1 MSRNL
6 YLGVDGGGTKTRFA
20 LMDDDGALVGEAQTG
35 TTYHPEVG
43 LDGVA
48 RILTDGIARVLAHAG
63 VQDTH
68 AIAYAFFGLPA
79 HGEDTHA
86 TARLDA
92 IPTQVLGHDRY
103 RCDNDMV
110 CGWAGSLACGDGIN
124 IVAGTGSIGYGQR
137 QGIGARGGGWGEAF
151 SDEGSAYWI
160 AVQGLNA
167 YSRMSDGRQSKGPL
181 HALLNQRLA
190 LATDLDLC
198 ARIYGPDV
206 GTRAEIAQI
215 SRIVA
220 EAAREGDAASQ
231 AIYARA
237 GDELA
242 AIVIAIRDQLGF
254 AEGETIPVS
263 YSGGAFSAG
272 ELLMR
277 PFTDALHAASPS
289 FDLRTPLHEPHY
301 GAALYARAV
310 SARRDGI
317 AHASAR

>member
-1 MSRNL
+1 MTQRL

-20 LMDDDGALVGEAQTG
+20 LMDDDGQLLAQAQTG

-43 LDGVA
+43 LDGVQ
-48 RILTDGIARVLAHAG
+48 RILAEGIASVLQQVGAADAG
-63 VQDTH
+63 SL
-68 AIAYAFFGLPA
+68 AYAFFGLPA
-79 HGEDTHA
+79 HGEDTRA

-92 IPTQVLGHDRY
+92 IPAQVLGHDRY

-137 QGIGARGGGWGEAF
+137 QGTGARGGGWGEAF

-167 YSRMSDGRQSKGPL
+167 YSRMSDGRLPTGPL
-181 HALLNQRLA
+181 HALVNQRLA

-220 EAAREGDAASQ
+220 DAARAGDAAAR

-242 AIVIAIRDQLGF
+242 CIVIAIRDRLGF
-254 AEGETIPVS
+254 TDGETVPVS

-272 ELLMR
+272 DLLMQ
-277 PFTDALHAASPS
+277 PFADALHAASPA
-289 FDLRTPLHEPHY
+289 FALRTPLHEPHY
-301 GAALYARAV
+301 GAALYARL
-310 SARRDGI
+310 I
-317 AHASAR
+317 ATG

>member
-1 MSRNL
+1 MTGSL

-20 LMDDDGALVGEAQTG
+20 LMDDDGQLVAQAQTG

-43 LDGVA
+43 FDGVQQ
-48 RILTDGIARVLAHAG
+48 ILSDGIATVLGQVAVADAG
-63 VQDTH
+63 

-92 IPTQVLGHDRY
+92 IPAQILGHDRY

-137 QGIGARGGGWGEAF
+137 QGVDARGGGWGETF

-167 YSRMSDGRQSKGPL
+167 YSRMSDGRLPKGPL
-181 HALLNQRLA
+181 HALVNERLE
-190 LATDLDLC
+190 LASDLDLC
-198 ARIYGPDV
+198 ARIYGPGV

-220 EAAREGDAASQ
+220 DAARQADGAALD
-231 AIYARA
+231 IYARA
-237 GDELA
+237 GQELA
-242 AIVIAIRDQLGF
+242 DIVLAIRQRLAFDSEERI
-254 AEGETIPVS
+254 AVS

-272 ELLMR
+272 DLLMA
-277 PFTDALHAASPS
+277 PFAAALQAASPQ
-289 FDLRTPLHEPHY
+289 FTLQTPLHEPHY
-301 GAALYARAV
+301 GAALYARLL
-310 SARRDGI
+310 
-317 AHASAR
+317 AHRTVLAA

>member
-1 MSRNL
+1 MTGSL

-20 LMDDDGALVGEAQTG
+20 LMDDDGVLVAEAQTG

-43 LDGVA
+43 LDGVQQ
-48 RILTDGIARVLAHAG
+48 ILADGIASVLAQVGATDAG
-63 VQDTH
+63 
-68 AIAYAFFGLPA
+68 ALAYAFFGLPA

-92 IPTQVLGHDRY
+92 IPAQVLGHDRY

-124 IVAGTGSIGYGQR
+124 MVAGTGSIGYGQR
-137 QGIGARGGGWGEAF
+137 QGVGARGGGWGEAF

-167 YSRMSDGRQSKGPL
+167 YSRMSDGRRPKGPL
-181 HALLNQRLA
+181 HVLINERLD

-198 ARIYGPDV
+198 ARIYGPGV

-215 SRIVA
+215 SRLVA
-220 EAAREGDAASQ
+220 EAARAGDDASQ

-237 GDELA
+237 GDELS
-242 AIVIAIRDQLGF
+242 AIVIAIRNQLGF
-254 AEGETIPVS
+254 VEGETIPVS

-277 PFTDALHAASPS
+277 PFTEALHAASPS

-301 GAALYARAV
+301 GAALYAQR
-310 SARRDGI
+310 I
-317 AHASAR
+317 ATR

>member
-1 MSRNL
+1 MTRGL

-20 LMDDDGALVGEAQTG
+20 LMDDDGVLVGEAQTG

-43 LDGVA
+43 LDGVG
-48 RILTDGIARVLAHAG
+48 RILADGIATVLAQAG
-63 VQDTH
+63 EQDTH

-79 HGEDTHA
+79 HGEDTQA

-92 IPTQVLGHDRY
+92 IPAQVLGHDRY

-137 QGIGARGGGWGEAF
+137 QGVDARGGGWGEAF

-167 YSRMSDGRQSKGPL
+167 YSRMSDGRLPKGPL
-181 HALLNQRLA
+181 HALVNERLA

-198 ARIYGPDV
+198 ARIYGPGV
-206 GTRAEIAQI
+206 GSRADIAQL

-220 EAAREGDAASQ
+220 EAARQGDAA
-231 AIYARA
+231 AATIYTRA

-242 AIVIAIRDQLGF
+242 GIVVAIRDRLAF
-254 AEGETIPVS
+254 DDDETVAVS

-272 ELLMR
+272 DLLMQ
-277 PFTDALHAASPS
+277 PFTAALHAASS
-289 FDLRTPLHEPHY
+289 QFELRTPLHEPHY
-301 GAALYARAV
+301 GAALYARLL
-310 SARRDGI
+310 
-317 AHASAR
+317 AHRHAAAA

>member
-1 MSRNL
+1 MTGSL

-20 LMDDDGALVGEAQTG
+20 LMDEHGALLAQAQTG

-43 LDGVA
+43 LEGVQ
-48 RILTDGIARVLAHAG
+48 RILEDGIASVLAQASAPDAG
-63 VQDTH
+63 
-68 AIAYAFFGLPA
+68 ALAYAFFGLPA
-79 HGEDTHA
+79 HGEDTFA

-92 IPTQVLGHDRY
+92 IPARVLGHDRY

-110 CGWAGSLACGDGIN
+110 CGWAGSLACADGIN

-137 QGIGARGGGWGEAF
+137 RGTGVRGGGWGETF

-167 YSRMSDGRQSKGPL
+167 YSRMSDGRLPTGPL
-181 HALLNQRLA
+181 RALINQRLD

-198 ARIYGPDV
+198 ARIYGPGV

-220 EAAREGDAASQ
+220 DAARAGDAA
-231 AIYARA
+231 AGEIYARA
-237 GDELA
+237 GGELA
-242 AIVIAIRDQLGF
+242 GIVIAIRDRLAFGDD
-254 AEGETIPVS
+254 ETVPVS

-272 ELLMR
+272 DLLMH
-277 PFTDALHAASPS
+277 PFADALRTASPR
-289 FDLRTPLHEPHY
+289 FELRTPLHEPHY
-301 GAALYARAV
+301 GAALYAQR
-310 SARRDGI
+310 I
-317 AHASAR
+317 AAG

>member
-1 MSRNL
+1 MTRSL

-20 LMDDDGALVGEAQTG
+20 LMDDDGELLAQAQTG

-43 LDGVA
+43 FDGVQ
-48 RILTDGIARVLAHAG
+48 RILAEGIASVLAQVGAADAG
-63 VQDTH
+63 
-68 AIAYAFFGLPA
+68 ALAYAFFGLPA

-92 IPTQVLGHDRY
+92 IPAQVLGHARY

-137 QGIGARGGGWGEAF
+137 QGVDARGGGWGETF

-167 YSRMSDGRQSKGPL
+167 YSRMSDGRQPKGPL
-181 HALLNQRLA
+181 HALINERLD

-198 ARIYGPDV
+198 ARIYGPGV

-220 EAAREGDAASQ
+220 DAARQGDVAAND
-231 AIYARA
+231 IYARA
-237 GDELA
+237 GQELA
-242 AIVIAIRDQLGF
+242 GIVVAIRHRLAF
-254 AEGETIPVS
+254 ADDETIAVS

-272 ELLMR
+272 DLLMQ
-277 PFTDALHAASPS
+277 PFTAALQAASRQ
-289 FDLRTPLHEPHY
+289 FELHTPLHEPHY
-301 GAALYARAV
+301 GAALYARLLAQRTAV
-310 SARRDGI
+310 A
-317 AHASAR
+317 A

>member
-1 MSRNL
+1 MTRGL

-20 LMDDDGALVGEAQTG
+20 LMDDDGQLVAQAQTG

-43 LDGVA
+43 FDGVQQ
-48 RILTDGIARVLAHAG
+48 ILSDGIATVLGQVAVADAG
-63 VQDTH
+63 
-68 AIAYAFFGLPA
+68 AIAYAFLGLPA

-92 IPTQVLGHDRY
+92 MPAQILGHDRY

-137 QGIGARGGGWGEAF
+137 QGVDARGGGWGETF

-167 YSRMSDGRQSKGPL
+167 YSRMSDGRLPKGPL
-181 HALLNQRLA
+181 HALVNERLE
-190 LATDLDLC
+190 LASDLDLC
-198 ARIYGPDV
+198 ARIYGPGV

-220 EAAREGDAASQ
+220 DAARQADSAALD
-231 AIYARA
+231 IYARA
-237 GDELA
+237 GQELA
-242 AIVIAIRDQLGF
+242 DIVLAIRQRLAFDSEERV
-254 AEGETIPVS
+254 AVS

-272 ELLMR
+272 DLLMA
-277 PFTDALHAASPS
+277 PFAAALQAASS
-289 FDLRTPLHEPHY
+289 QFALQTPLHEPHY
-301 GAALYARAV
+301 GAALYARLLAHRAV
-310 SARRDGI
+310 LA
-317 AHASAR
+317 A